1 MIYFL
6 SAEAPRLFQAELW
19 SLGWKPPVE
28 YILEAVALR
37 EKVGLLL
44 VCLPPLPPPRP
55 RAAVSYW
62 RTQAL

>member
-6 SAEAPRLFQAELW
+6 YVEAPKLFQAELW
-19 SLGWKPPVE
+19 SLGWKLPTE

-37 EKVGLLL
+37 EKVCCWS
-44 VCLPPLPPPRP
+44 VCPARPPPSP

-62 RTQAL
+62 RVQAL